1 MSTVPRVQCTTISSL
16 RSNVPPN
23 PWILCTTP
31 WSNVQLSLGSN
42 VPPLRFNVPSCT
54 TNIPLWSNVLYVVPC
69 EQLTRIIDYHHRLP
83 SPINATNQ
91 SPSSRSIVDHQF
103 NHVDQDHRLLSPMIE
118 TITKWSSFS
127 NRSIT
132 DPITWPRSSIT
143 DSTNWY
149 RSQFK
154 LEEEEHGLLHYHGDS
169 LSLVIGERMI
179 IMVKWCS
186 QCQHR
191 FTLDKWYRV
200 YIVVHVRVTF
210 KHL

>member
-91 SPSSRSIVDHQF
+91 SPSSSSIVDHQF
-103 NHVDQDHRLLSPMIE
+103 NHIDQDHRLLSPI
-118 TITKWSSFS
+118 TITNHRSQS
-127 NRSIT
+127 SIT
-132 DPITWPRSSIT
+132 DPITLTKIIDYHHRF
-143 DSTNWY
+143 N
-149 RSQFK
+149 K
-154 LEEEEHGLLHYHGDS
+154 LISFTINNRIEEEQCGTGILTMVFFLTV
-169 LSLVIGERMI
+169 LVIGEKDDI
-179 IMVKWCS
+179 IMVKWLCLS
-186 QCQHR
+186 TCHFISDR
-191 FTLDKWYRV
+191 FIDFNKWYR
-200 YIVVHVRVTF
+200 YTYC
-210 KHL
+210 